1 VKGDIESAEKF
12 AAILGTT
19 TPDTQESTIALKY
32 LKEGETAKELVHE
45 YSIKVSDADKTLKSL
60 REAEIF
66 DYSLNESD
74 GTLKLLDFSLGESLE
89 FKNKLRNLLV
99 ELKKE
104 GVEYGEQTKR
114 DIDSRYIDPG
124 RRGEILEGLAG
135 DAEFLRQGGGS
146 LREVVEQSRQR
157 HKEYTE
163 RVSDAKKTSIHYNGS
178 YHSDNKEGIVWYIN
192 RTNPNLRVVTVATV
206 MQTDVDKLDAANL
219 GIADFIIVVPESM
232 TRTY

>member
-1 VKGDIESAEKF
+1 MKGDIESAEKF

-74 GTLKLLDFSLGESLE
+74 GTLKLLDFSLGGGYD

-114 DIDSRYIDPG
+114 DIDSRYIDPR
-124 RRGEILEGLAG
+124 RRGEILDGLAG
-135 DAEFLRQGGGS
+135 DAEFLRQGGGG
-146 LREVVEQSRQR
+146 LREIVEQSRQR

-163 RVSDAKKTSIHYNGS
+163 RVSHAKEIGEGVKIPSQEEGLKGEEGGQVRLRESAKNRLETETGKI
-178 YHSDNKEGIVWYIN
+178 DENKFV
-192 RTNPNLRVVTVATV
+192 
-206 MQTDVDKLDAANL
+206 
-219 GIADFIIVVPESM
+219 S
-232 TRTY
+232 

>member
-1 VKGDIESAEKF
+1 MKRKMNFPLLLVCITLFCIPFAISSCNDEDEVKTNATISTSSTPVLAVGESATATINIVAEGIKSF
-12 AAILGTT
+12 KYYKVVDEVRAVEYDAINN
-19 TPDTQESTIALKY
+19 
-32 LKEGETAKELVHE
+32 
-45 YSIKVSDADKTLKSL
+45 ADKTLKSL

-163 RVSDAKKTSIHYNGS
+163 RVSDAKKTRM
-178 YHSDNKEGIVWYIN
+178 D
-192 RTNPNLRVVTVATV
+192 
-206 MQTDVDKLDAANL
+206 
-219 GIADFIIVVPESM
+219 
-232 TRTY
+232 